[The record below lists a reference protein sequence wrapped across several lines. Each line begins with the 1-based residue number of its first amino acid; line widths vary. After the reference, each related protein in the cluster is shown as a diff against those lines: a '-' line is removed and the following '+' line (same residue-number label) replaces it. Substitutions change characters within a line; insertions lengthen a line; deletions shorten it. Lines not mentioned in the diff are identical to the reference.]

1 MESNVN
7 SDVLCPDCLSSE
19 DSDGDLFESLLGSNN
34 TKFTRASLMNEL
46 EIRQALNEV
55 STSMNALD
63 LITCD
68 SNSRNLLENDS
79 QTRLSDN
86 ILTTGIN
93 GSLTSKTPGTTDI
106 KIQRNQECQILENSP
121 HFSSV
126 QKSSSLALKETDGGK
141 ADVTDGKLKSFLDCK
156 TENEDRISLASK
168 FPLVSSLHS
177 TPIPVI
183 MESSNEHRNLLK
195 TPVNR
200 FSKSL
205 KETPNSKNLKKVA
218 GNNNNIRTPTPSC
231 QSRARFES
239 QVAKKRQAILMDRRI
254 SLQLRNLDSPYRV
267 YANEKMQLLPLP
279 PSIAEVLLRGKL
291 PQLISSVGY

>member
-19 DSDGDLFESLLGSNN
+19 DSDGELFESLLGSNN
-34 TKFTRASLMNEL
+34 TKFTRASLMNEA
-46 EIRQALNEV
+46 EVRQALNEV
-55 STSMNALD
+55 SMTMNALN

-68 SNSRNLLENDS
+68 SNSRNLSENDS

-106 KIQRNQECQILENSP
+106 KIQRNQECQIVENSP

-126 QKSSSLALKETDGGK
+126 QKSSSLALKETDNCGK

-177 TPIPVI
+177 TPIHVI
-183 MESSNEHRNLLK
+183 IESSNEHRNLLK

-200 FSKSL
+200 LSKSL
-205 KETPNSKNLKKVA
+205 KKTPNTNNLKKVA

-231 QSRARFES
+231 QSRARYES

-254 SLQLRNLDSPYRV
+254 SLQLRNLDSPNRV
-267 YANEKMQLLPLP
+267 YVNAKMEVLPLP
-279 PSIAEVLLRGKL
+279 PSIAEVLLHGKL
-291 PQLISSVGY
+291 P

>member
-7 SDVLCPDCLSSE
+7 SEVEERCPDWWGSE
-19 DSDGDLFESLLGSNN
+19 DSDEQCESSLASNKK
-34 TKFTRASLMNEL
+34 KFTIASLMNEL

-86 ILTTGIN
+86 ILTTDTN

-121 HFSSV
+121 HFSSI
-126 QKSSSLALKETDGGK
+126 QKSSSLALKETDNSGK

-156 TENEDRISLASK
+156 PENEDRNSLASK

-177 TPIPVI
+177 MPIPVI
-183 MESSNEHRNLLK
+183 IESSNEHRNLLK
-195 TPVNR
+195 TPVSR

-205 KETPNSKNLKKVA
+205 KETRNTNNLKKVA

-231 QSRARFES
+231 QSRVRYES
-239 QVAKKRQAILMDRRI
+239 PLEKKRQAILMDRRI
-254 SLQLRNLDSPYRV
+254 SLQLRNSNSPNRV
-267 YANEKMQLLPLP
+267 YVNSKMQILPLP
-279 PSIAEVLLRGKL
+279 PSIAEVLLHGKL
-291 PQLISSVGY
+291 P